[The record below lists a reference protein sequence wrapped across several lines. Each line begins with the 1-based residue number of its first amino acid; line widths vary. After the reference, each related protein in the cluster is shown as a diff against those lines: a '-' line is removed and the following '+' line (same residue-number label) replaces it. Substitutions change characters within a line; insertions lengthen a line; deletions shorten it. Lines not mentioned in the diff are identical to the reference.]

1 MDLFG
6 SASRF
11 RWPAPRHPRVRR
23 PGRSSS
29 GSGSFGEPRRQG
41 VQGFPKA
48 TYSSNNAT
56 PKMTKK
62 IVATDIWTKML
73 TGKAQSCFLSPSFTF
88 INLQNDVFFNGW
100 SFFFQNSPT
109 WIHTKTKIVPFQRR
123 SPFKKRGNHRP
134 FPLSLS
140 LSLLKSPLL
149 PTKPP
154 FFLALSPA
162 LVVWNPAVHEWK
174 KPSPCCASDFLNPL
188 KKGWSVEVHHHF
200 RLASP

>member
-100 SFFFQNSPT
+100 SFFFK
-109 WIHTKTKIVPFQRR
+109 IHPPGFTQKQKSFPFREDHP
-123 SPFKKRGNHRP
+123 SKNGEITAHF
-134 FPLSLS
+134 LSLS